1 MRRIEIN
8 PDVRISTEKKEHSGI
23 ALKALSIAT
32 LASLAI
38 ISTATPANAEGD
50 NRIIIDTIDKTITG
64 EYSNRT
70 NNNDWH
76 TDDWSSGWYNE
87 WNIEGGIVKNTSQN
101 LTIKDATFD
110 SNTLNVHNPNIVG
123 DDTDPQWMSA
133 NGGIIGNTTGSSIK
147 SIDNV
152 IFSNNKTNATY
163 TNQFVKGGVIG
174 NFGTI
179 DSITNTKFTGNT
191 SSAYYGSNFGGAI
204 FNADTGV
211 INKISKSEFIGN
223 HTSSGGAIYN
233 DGTITLIDEVTFK
246 DNIAYTGGGAI
257 FNTDTGRIDKISK
270 SKFIG
275 NGSNSGSAIHNNGT
289 ITSIDEVTIKN
300 NNASTG
306 GAIVNNGTITTI
318 SNSEIGNN
326 SSPAIYN
333 TGHIGTIDNTNI
345 HDNYGEASILNRGTI
360 DLISNSKITGNSS
373 CGIKSIKADGENDTP
388 HIGRIENT
396 EISNSQ
402 YYGINAFASDIDELD
417 GVTIKDNRGNGIYL
431 FGNGESH
438 KIGSIKNSLF
448 ENNGQGALYLS
459 HESSLGDVSDSKFI
473 SNHNFNGGAIAVYN
487 RGYNGISASVGNFTN
502 VLFENNEGRG
512 GAIYF
517 DSGDSAPLLVG
528 KFKDVTFKNNKS
540 SDSAGA
546 LAVIGNVTLDDF
558 ENIKF
563 EGNTA
568 SNTGGA
574 ICLHEGRNTKFGNFT
589 NVSFKNN
596 EAAFGS
602 AISALAGGTFGNW
615 NKVDFIDNKVVYN
628 SYASNGSGGVISLSS
643 ATVGNWDTG
652 VMQGADSDYRVYNG
666 GGISAGYSKFGNIS
680 KVEFKN
686 LHARN
691 QGGAIWSNESTFG
704 DLTNVSFENVTTGS
718 QGGAIWNN
726 GSGVNN
732 GIFGNLENVHFNN
745 VGIDSSLSTGYSSK
759 QGGAIFNN
767 GTFGSW
773 NNGSVSGLGT
783 EDKYIVTQGG
793 AIWNAGTFGN
803 ISNVTFKNLHAS
815 NMGGAIWSNSGTFG
829 KLTNVSFEN
838 ITAGSQGGA
847 IWNNGSGVNNG
858 IFGNLENVHF
868 NKVGLDSSLST
879 GYFSG
884 QGGAIFNNGTI
895 GDWTNGS
902 AYGLGGADNYIAS
915 QGGAIWNNGKFGKIT
930 NVLIKD
936 YYAKT
941 GGAIWNIGTM
951 KGLEKVSFI
960 NNHATESAGGAIM
973 VHRDS
978 SAFGSVSESLFQDNS
993 AHTWGGAIASHGYLS
1008 SIIGSSFINN
1018 TAGNGG
1024 AIYSSNPNV
1033 GTLKDLTFIGNKA
1046 VGNNEARLAGAGGA
1060 IAVEMSP
1067 NFTLE
1072 GQNKFINN
1080 SAQTRGGAIL
1090 LSAGTFS
1097 DLGESYFE
1105 GNTSGSTGGAIH
1117 VYGSIE
1123 KANNSTF
1130 INNKTEGKE
1139 PADHS
1144 LTYSGGGAIF
1154 TSGEIKDISNSTFV
1168 GNEVTG
1174 MTNDTFNSGNGG
1186 AIFSFKDI
1194 KNISNSEFNGNKAVN
1209 KGGAI
1214 WTAQR
1219 INKIENST
1227 FANNHAGKNGGAL
1240 FAENGI
1246 GEIVNSSFVG
1256 NSANGKGGAI
1266 YTTKD
1271 LNIVAK
1277 DGYTSIF
1284 NGNYTEADGAKDQNA
1299 IYAETQDGDP
1309 FATVTL
1315 NAQTNGKFL
1324 LNDNIDGVNYN
1335 LELTGDKTGE
1345 IYINNVI
1352 KNANISQN
1360 GATTYINDASQL
1372 NYNNSLAVNNGT
1384 MNISH
1389 MGLSPL
1395 NLRSFANQGI
1405 ININTLDINPATE
1418 TVGRF
1423 VTNSY
1428 GSHTGTINVNN
1439 LNILADPIK
1448 EKTNILFAD
1457 SAFAKSVKYH
1467 GTNEYISK
1475 IYKYSVGYSP
1485 ESGEFQFVRGGGS
1498 SGAGAFN
1505 PAVLSAPVNVQ
1516 AGANATVNETFKY
1529 VFEHA
1534 DTFTQLP
1541 IMDRITHIKANQYA
1555 LSTDYNENLGNLA
1568 TEFNNKAGWVRPYVT
1583 FEKMNL
1589 KNAPAVN
1596 ATTYGTLVGFDSDFQ
1611 KLKHGWTGLT
1621 TGYIGYN
1628 GSQLRYNG
1636 GDTTMNGGL
1645 LGLTQTFYKGNLW
1658 TALTLSAGATVGQTT
1673 TMYGKED
1680 FTTLLAGVG
1689 SKTGYNFEFK
1699 EGKYIIQPIWF
1710 MSYTFANTFD
1720 YTNAAGVRINADPMH
1735 SIMLNPSVRF
1745 ITNTKNGWQPYAS
1758 IGMVWNAMN
1767 ESSVKANNVKLPESS
1782 IKPYIEYGV
1791 GIQKRFKDRYT
1802 AFGQAM
1808 IRNGG
1813 RNGIAMTFGFR
1824 WNLGYEGKPI
1834 EKVQNNNTEKTAKV
1848 VTTSTEKISNTKTPR
1863 LQRVK
1868 GFGILCKLQRTPKA
1882 TTTTTGERKIIKQMT
1897 SQQKIS
1903 KGLLKTNKTSKAADI
1918 GVLKYN

>member
-8 PDVRISTEKKEHSGI
+8 PDVSISTEKKDHPGI

-50 NRIIIDTIDKTITG
+50 NRIIIDTIDQTVTG
-64 EYSNRT
+64 DYSNRI

-76 TDDWSSGWYNE
+76 ADDWSSGWYNE

-163 TNQFVKGGVIG
+163 KNQLVKGGVIG

-191 SSAYYGSNFGGAI
+191 SSAGFQALGGAI

-223 HTSSGGAIYN
+223 NSGSGGAIYN
-233 DGTITLIDEVTFK
+233 DGTITL
-246 DNIAYTGGGAI
+246 
-257 FNTDTGRIDKISK
+257 
-270 SKFIG
+270 
-275 NGSNSGSAIHNNGT
+275 
-289 ITSIDEVTIKN
+289 IDEVTIKN

-318 SNSEIGNN
+318 SNSKIGNN
-326 SSPAIYN
+326 KASSGSAIYN
-333 TGHIGTIDNTNI
+333 QGHIGTIDNTNV
-345 HDNYGEASILNRGTI
+345 HDNTGSDSILNRGTI
-360 DLISNSKITGNSS
+360 DLISNSKITGNSGN
-373 CGIKSIKADGENDTP
+373 GINSIKADSSDTA

-396 EISNSQ
+396 EISNNKGH
-402 YYGINAFASDIDELD
+402 GINSFKGDIDELN
-417 GVTIKDNRGNGIYL
+417 GVTLKDNANSGIRL
-431 FGNGESH
+431 AGSGERH

-448 ENNGQGALYLS
+448 ENNGRTGHNSALYLDVD
-459 HESSLGDVSDSKFI
+459 SSLGDVSDTKFI
-473 SNHNFNGGAIAVYN
+473 SNYGNGGGAIYVNN
-487 RGYNGISASVGNFTN
+487 RGYNGSSIGIFTN
-502 VLFENNEGRG
+502 VLFENNEASGTG
-512 GAIYF
+512 GAIRI
-517 DSGDSAPLLVG
+517 DSGSSMTVG
-528 KFKDVTFKNNKS
+528 KFKDVTFKGNK
-540 SDSAGA
+540 ATYNGGA
-546 LAVIGNVTLDDF
+546 LAVNGSMTFDGF

-568 SNTGGA
+568 NNAGGA
-574 ICLHEGRNTKFGNFT
+574 IVVEELSKVKFGNFT

-596 EAAFGS
+596 EAASGS
-602 AISALAGGTFGNW
+602 AISATSGGTEFGDW
-615 NKVDFIDNKVVYN
+615 NNVDFINNKIT
-628 SYASNGSGGVISLSS
+628 ASNRGYGGVVALHD
-643 ATVGNWDTG
+643 ATIGNWDTG
-652 VMQGADSDYRVYNG
+652 IMQGADSDYRVTNG
-666 GGISAGYSKFGNIS
+666 GGI
-680 KVEFKN
+680 
-686 LHARN
+686 
-691 QGGAIWSNESTFG
+691 GA
-704 DLTNVSFENVTTGS
+704 
-718 QGGAIWNN
+718 
-726 GSGVNN
+726 
-732 GIFGNLENVHFNN
+732 
-745 VGIDSSLSTGYSSK
+745 DSSK
-759 QGGAIFNN
+759 
-767 GTFGSW
+767 
-773 NNGSVSGLGT
+773 
-783 EDKYIVTQGG
+783 
-793 AIWNAGTFGN
+793 FGN

-858 IFGNLENVHF
+858 IFGDLENVHF

-884 QGGAIFNNGTI
+884 QGGAIYNSGTI

-1097 DLGESYFE
+1097 DLGKSYFE

-1117 VYGSIE
+1117 VYGSID

-1154 TSGEIKDISNSTFV
+1154 TSGEIKEISNSTFV

-1174 MTNDTFNSGNGG
+1174 MTSDTFNSGNGG
-1186 AIFSFKDI
+1186 AIFSFEDI
-1194 KNISNSEFNGNKAVN
+1194 ENISNSEFNGNKAVN

-1219 INKIENST
+1219 INKIENSI

-1271 LNIVAK
+1271 LKIVAK
-1277 DGYTSIF
+1277 DGYTSNF
-1284 NGNYTEADGAKDQNA
+1284 NGNYTEADGVKDQNA

-1335 LELTGDKTGE
+1335 LELAGDKSGE
-1345 IYINNVI
+1345 IYINNTI

-1360 GATTYINDASQL
+1360 GATTYLNEASQL
-1372 NYNNSLAVNNGT
+1372 NYNNSLTINNGT
-1384 MNISH
+1384 MNIAH

-1423 VTNSY
+1423 VANSY

-1534 DTFTQLP
+1534 DTFTQMPMLE
-1541 IMDRITHIKANQYA
+1541 RISHIKANQYA
-1555 LSTDYNENLGNLA
+1555 LSTDYNNNLGNIA

-1767 ESSVKANNVKLPESS
+1767 ESSVKANNVKLPETS

-1791 GIQKRFKDRYT
+1791 GLQKRFKDRYT

-1824 WNLGYEGKPI
+1824 WNLGNEGKPI
-1834 EKVQNNNTEKTAKV
+1834 EKVKNNNTEKTAKV
-1848 VTTSTEKISNTKTPR
+1848 VTTSTDKISNTKTPR